1 MQWQGL
7 WDLRLQVLWTL
18 EESVET
24 QGSWDLG
31 RYVMVEVEKEEGG
44 NAR

>member
-7 WDLRLQVLWTL
+7 QDLRLQVLWTL
-18 EESVET
+18 EESVGT

-31 RYVMVEVEKEEGG
+31 GYVMVEVEKEEGG